1 MYFIAKQNKE
11 IGKITSDIRDVQKT
25 INLHSNT
32 LHRADSIAEE
42 LIFKA
47 ASDTNDSVMV
57 DTYRRLKLLRGN
69 FEALLNAISE
79 IGLISKQL
87 RDLETKSEVEKTR
100 LATMNFDRVQTDLQ
114 AIVADNQKLLDEV
127 KALAGKKGK

>member
-1 MYFIAKQNKE
+1 LYFIAKQNKE